1 MSDLKISNITPAVGN
16 IKTGSTNVSKIYCG
30 STLVW
35 PPTSIACV
43 ACSVG
48 DVPIGTQ
55 IWTGCNLSV
64 TTYSDGITPIPEKY
78 SLSDW
83 AAYPYGAWCWYG
95 GATWCKEAHGRLY
108 NWAAIK
114 GIYNEASL
122 LDPNLRKSIA
132 PAGYHVPT
140 DAEWTILSNYLSGAA
155 VAGGKM
161 KATGTIQGGDGWWDF
176 PNTGATNES
185 GFTAIAGGAREDSGV
200 FFSGTNIAWFWS
212 SSEDGV
218 NVDLAIGRSIG
229 SGAISIFTENRDK
242 GWGMSVRL
250 IKNST
255 PVTPAITT
263 SPILSITQTT
273 AVSGGS
279 GIVDGGSAIT
289 AKGVCWSTTQ
299 NPTIALPTK
308 TNDGTG
314 TSTFASNITGLTAG
328 ITYYV
333 RAYITNSV
341 GVTTYGNQLSF
352 MTTAGVIPT
361 VVASRTVSPYF
372 GYYDSLIQPV
382 VTPNP
387 IKAALPTGGFSVIKS
402 GGNGQYLFAVS
413 TSGNSYSVTKDYGAS
428 WSSVPSP
435 QGTIIPGKHFISK
448 TGQTLAYVTSTSGSI
463 YVSNDYGDTFITV
476 PLDTGIG
483 VMKGS
488 NNGQYIICSTYGA
501 TNPSGKIFISS
512 NYGLS
517 FTNITASA
525 YPLGLANGDIQDMF
539 ISNDGQLIGLMNSN
553 AANVSRLSQTGGNT
567 WVNKSSWPIADWNE
581 VGVYSDNCQYIY
593 TTVGLTTYIS
603 SDFGNTFAFKGNLYQ
618 YLSTNNLGS
627 MVLSS
632 NTNGF
637 AYISTN
643 FGATFSIFQS
653 GGDRSVTTI
662 VK

>member
-95 GATWCKEAHGRLY
+95 GETWCKEAHGRLY

-114 GIYNEASL
+114 GIYDEASL
-122 LDPNLRKSIA
+122 LDPNLRKSIV

-161 KATGTIQGGDGWWDF
+161 KATGTIQGGDGWWDS

-185 GFTAIAGGAREDSGV
+185 GFTAIAGGARADSGV

-218 NVDLAIGRSIG
+218 NVDLAIGRSIVNNAT
-229 SGAISIFTENRDK
+229 SISPENRDK

-255 PVTPAITT
+255 PVAPAITT

-308 TNDGTG
+308 TNNGTG

-352 MTTAGVIPT
+352 VTTPAIVNNYGYLYNERIVDEPNFAPAGWRIPTYFNSNGTDGDWFILKSYLTSQGYGTNFAGVLKSTRTQPT
-361 VVASRTVSPYF
+361 ASPSWAFPNTGATDIYGFNCLPA
-372 GYYDSLIQPV
+372 GYR
-382 VTPNP
+382 
-387 IKAALPTGGFSVIKS
+387 
-402 GGNGQYLFAVS
+402 
-413 TSGNSYSVTKDYGAS
+413 AS
-428 WSSVPSP
+428 
-435 QGTIIPGKHFISK
+435 
-448 TGQTLAYVTSTSGSI
+448 SGSF
-463 YVSNDYGDTFITV
+463 S
-476 PLDTGIG
+476 
-483 VMKGS
+483 
-488 NNGQYIICSTYGA
+488 
-501 TNPSGKIFISS
+501 
-512 NYGLS
+512 
-517 FTNITASA
+517 
-525 YPLGLANGDIQDMF
+525 
-539 ISNDGQLIGLMNSN
+539 
-553 AANVSRLSQTGGNT
+553 
-567 WVNKSSWPIADWNE
+567 
-581 VGVYSDNCQYIY
+581 
-593 TTVGLTTYIS
+593 GLTTNGSLHLAGYSGSAPYPRVWGSIV
-603 SDFGNTFAFKGNLYQ
+603 FQ
-618 YLSTNNLGS
+618 NNLGTWS
-627 MVLSS
+627 TSANTGVLNTGVSVRFVKTDPNAWNPGDTITDNDGNVYETVKIGTQVWTKTNWKS
-632 NTNGF
+632 TKYTNG
-637 AYISTN
+637 ATIPMLQDNTLWQN
-643 FGATFSIFQS
+643 AAAGAMCYYA
-653 GGDRSVTTI
+653 V
-662 VK
+662 